1 VVWLPWSRG
10 MVPRNGENKMGNM
23 SYCRF
28 QNTSKDLDDCQNAL
42 EELAGRDAWPLS
54 REELA
59 AAKRLVHTCLDIVSL
74 IAEEGGLE
82 VEELLD
88 DESKIDTILN
98 ILNRDNIAIDDNCT
112 GSGP

>member
-1 VVWLPWSRG
+1 MVSVVAGNGSP
-10 MVPRNGENKMGNM
+10 NGEKKMGNM

-42 EELAGRDAWPLS
+42 EDLAGRDAEPLS

-59 AAKRLVHTCLDIVSL
+59 AAKRLVRTCLDIVSL

-88 DESKIDTILN
+88 DERKIDTILN
-98 ILNRDNIAIDDNCT
+98 TLNRDNCT